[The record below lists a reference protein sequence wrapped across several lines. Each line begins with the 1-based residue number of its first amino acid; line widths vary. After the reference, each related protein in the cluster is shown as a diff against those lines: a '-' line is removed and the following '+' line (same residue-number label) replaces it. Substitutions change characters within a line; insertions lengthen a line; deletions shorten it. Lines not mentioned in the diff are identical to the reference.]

1 MRSGFAHVG
10 AINLTGI
17 SAAILAGGLALSAA
31 VYTAPPAS
39 AACGGQLDPVTGN
52 CWTVESRNRL
62 GAANGAAGCRPGEL
76 GNCRAARQNA
86 IRPGA
91 TLPSAADRPVSS
103 PPARGGRR

>member
-17 SAAILAGGLALSAA
+17 PAAILAGGLALSAA
-31 VYTAPPAS
+31 VYTAPEAS
-39 AACGGQLDPVTGN
+39 AACVGQLDPVTGN

-76 GNCRAARQNA
+76 GNCRAAQQNA
-86 IRPGA
+86 TRPRA
-91 TLPSAADRPVSS
+91 TLPSPADLPISS
-103 PPARGGRR
+103 LTVRGGSR